1 MVFVY
6 ILKSLNRNYTY
17 VGQTDHVIRRFHEHN
32 NGQEKNTRAYA
43 PFMLV
48 LTIECIDRT
57 EARKWEK
64 FYKAGEGRARLK
76 QMFLNNL

>member
-6 ILKSLNRNYTY
+6 AIKSISRNYTY

-32 NGQEKNTRAYA
+32 NGKKNTRAYA
-43 PFMLV
+43 PFILV
-48 LTIECIDRT
+48 LTIECADRT

-64 FYKAGEGRARLK
+64 FYKTGEGRGRIK